1 MLSAC
6 KKYLFAQTLRTPLP
20 LATQE
25 PEELLCREQQP
36 GSTWFL
42 AQVDGMPW
50 EPGGLVLLRHA
61 QTALCPTIAGGVQ
74 VVA

>member
-1 MLSAC
+1 M
-6 KKYLFAQTLRTPLP
+6 
-20 LATQE
+20 ATQE